1 MREGHFNV
9 NCVQAVLT
17 IPLQYS
23 EYVLRLHDGL
33 QWNYTRAAEV
43 EPAGLLRWG
52 QTKSLYVKQGAL
64 NIQLIGSSESSIQIV
79 STSIINRW
87 VLLILT

>member
-1 MREGHFNV
+1 MREGYFNI

-33 QWNYTRAAEV
+33 QWNYTRAAEL

-52 QTKSLYVKQGAL
+52 QTKSLHAKTGII

-79 STSIINRW
+79 ASH
-87 VLLILT
+87 LTTIDRLS